1 MRMGASQLDSNQQTD
16 MAARGISIIAL
27 AICTVAA
34 GAIGMQLARRRA
46 TEQPTPAVVE
56 DLIQIT
62 PKRIRMRPSM
72 VTDCYVPQTEFGP
85 HADRPEILVYA
96 NQVAIEYRRK
106 HPHEFEYPVGTK
118 FEKKKF
124 ALPTDQEPDMAT
136 IMERRTDKGGV
147 SDWRFALVSLPD
159 KIELPMTGRVTCAG
173 CHQNFKNTGYVSNE
187 SENALRQYLKIE

>member
-1 MRMGASQLDSNQQTD
+1 MRTAASQLDSNQQTD

-27 AICTVAA
+27 AICTFAA
-34 GAIGMQLARRRA
+34 GAIGMQLARRTA
-46 TEQPTPAVVE
+46 MQQPALAVAE

-72 VTDCYVPQTEFGP
+72 ITDCYVPQTEFGP

-96 NQVAIEYRRK
+96 NPAAIEYRRK
-106 HPHEFEYPVGTK
+106 HPHEFEYPVGTT
-118 FEKKKF
+118 FEKRKF
-124 ALPTDQEPDMAT
+124 SRPTDEEPDMAT

-147 SDWRFALVSLPD
+147 SDWRFALVSLAD
-159 KIELPMTGRVTCAG
+159 KMELPMSGRVTCAG
-173 CHQNFKNTGYVSNE
+173 CHQNFKDTGYVSND